1 MRAARFVLLAI
12 AASSAVLAQQPR
24 PYTEKVDVVR
34 VMIDARVLDDSGQPV
49 LGLDAGAFKVK
60 IGGKAARVESATWI
74 SGAEPSPDILD
85 SSEFRTSYD
94 TPRGRLIVFV
104 FQKSLENHRI
114 TGFLRMLI
122 EARGLIDTLTPADRV
137 AVMSFDSRLHIWMDF
152 TNNFDRVRRVFE
164 RGILFEREGPMQE
177 SIGPSLV
184 RQLDRASVKKT
195 YTIESA
201 LTRLGEALEP
211 LPGAKSVVLIGHGFG
226 RLGYSGVQMENE
238 YAETRAALQAARASV
253 FCLDVT
259 EADYHSL
266 EAGLQEVAED
276 TGGFYARTHLFH
288 KRAMREL
295 VGALAGHYVLFVE
308 RPSLAVGR
316 HEIAVTLTRGK
327 GDVFAR
333 RDYVLLKTTAAAPE
347 VIPDVV
353 PEAEPAVEAPA
364 CPVTAAR
371 DAFVP
376 PGPYPSRTPVPSDF
390 WYGTSALWTLLPRD
404 GTWRSLPH
412 DETGYTQKVFLWRP
426 GYDGRAEQTPDV
438 AITGTN
444 RDGEAAPLRMEDA
457 TNAFRRDFGGWAMLV
472 EVTLPAPGCWDLA
485 ASYRDHT
492 VAFTVLVTP

>member
-1 MRAARFVLLAI
+1 MRAACLVGLTI
-12 AASSAVLAQQPR
+12 AASSTVMIAQQPR
-24 PYTEKVDVVR
+24 PYTERVEVVR
-34 VMIDARVLDDSGQPV
+34 VMLDARVLDDRGEPV
-49 LGLDAGAFKVK
+49 VGLGADDFKVK

-74 SGAEPSPDILD
+74 SGAESSPQMLD
-85 SSEFRTSYD
+85 SSEFRSSYD
-94 TPRGRLIVFV
+94 SHPGRLLVFV

-114 TGFLRMLI
+114 AGFLRMLI

-137 AVMSFDSRLHIWMDF
+137 AVVSFDSRLHIWMDF
-152 TNNFDRVRRVFE
+152 TNDYDRVRRVFE
-164 RGILFEREGPMQE
+164 RGILFEHERPMQE

-184 RQLDRASVKKT
+184 RQLDRAIVNRT

-211 LPGAKSVVLIGHGFG
+211 LPGAKSVILVGHGFG
-226 RLGYSGVQMENE
+226 RLGYGGVQMENE
-238 YAETRAALQAARASV
+238 YADTRAALQAARASV

-266 EAGLQEVAED
+266 EVGLQEVAED

-308 RPSLAVGR
+308 RPSLGVGR
-316 HEIAVTLTRGK
+316 HEISVTLTRSK

-333 RDYVLLKTTAAAPE
+333 RDYVLTKT
-347 VIPDVV
+347 
-353 PEAEPAVEAPA
+353 PALAPA
-364 CPVTAAR
+364 LECAVTSAG

-376 PGPYPSRTPVPSDF
+376 QSPYPPSPASPSDF
-390 WYGTSALWTLLPRD
+390 WYGTSTLWTMLPRD

-412 DETGYTQKVFLWRP
+412 DQTGYTQKVFLWRP
-426 GYDGRAEQTPDV
+426 GYDGRAEQSPEV
-438 AITGTN
+438 AIIGTR
-444 RDGEAAPLRMEDA
+444 RDGEAKPLRSDEA

-472 EVTLPAPGCWDLA
+472 EVTLPAPGCWDLTA
-485 ASYRDHT
+485 TYRDAT
-492 VAFTVLVTP
+492 LNFTVMVTP